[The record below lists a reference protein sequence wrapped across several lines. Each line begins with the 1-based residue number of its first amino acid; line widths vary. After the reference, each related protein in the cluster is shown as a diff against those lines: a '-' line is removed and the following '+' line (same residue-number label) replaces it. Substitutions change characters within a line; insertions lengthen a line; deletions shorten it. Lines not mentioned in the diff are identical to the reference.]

1 MRTKF
6 GWRLLA
12 LLAVLAFVV
21 VACTDDEGGE
31 TTTTAASTTSEAT
44 TTTGAATTT
53 TGAETTTTVAPG
65 GFTYRT
71 GIFQDITTDN
81 YWSYMDAQSTVWNGY
96 VLGGTKP
103 ALFALNL
110 PGLEVDSDLAASP
123 DPGVAIDNGDGTFSV
138 SVPMR
143 DDATWSD
150 GTPITAHDVVFTAEV
165 IRDFGLSGNWVS
177 SCQWEQIDEATGEP
191 VVDPATGAPV
201 LGVIA
206 VEAVSDYEVMFT
218 WNGQP
223 GLAVWPHGP
232 GLMPIMAKHAW
243 ETTVEEAR
251 ASENPM
257 ETLYGAS
264 GAVDVSGGPL
274 VFGSWEPGAFAQNT
288 ANPDF
293 YDLGREITSGGVTYT
308 VGPYLSDQT
317 YEIYSDQSAA
327 VLALKSGEVDYLY
340 NSLGLQ
346 RGLLDQITGDP
357 NLTPI
362 INATNGFRYLAFN
375 MRKDPMA
382 REGFRDA
389 LALMIDKEYITGSVL
404 QGVAYPLYATLP
416 EGNANWYNAE
426 KAEAYKASI
435 VDLALDTRWDGTPFT
450 DADGATYTAT
460 GTEARVHAAV
470 MALMADGFSWPE
482 GQAPDYRDNAI
493 VPGSG
498 ILLDGAPVTEEITIL
513 APGPG
518 YDPLRATFS
527 LFVAQALSDLGF
539 NAQAYPTDFNV
550 LVNSVYLPNDAGELE
565 FDMYMLG
572 WSLGNPALPTYH
584 ESFFAG
590 KNDTLVNDG
599 NNNMGFNDPD
609 FNALVEEFNR
619 ALTFEEAYDILW
631 QMEDILFDKK
641 PYILLFDTGIIEAYR
656 SASIQFPFTETLSG
670 LQFGN
675 GFSSLVQAAE

>member
-6 GWRLLA
+6 GWKLLA
-12 LLAVLAFVV
+12 LLAVLAFVFA
-21 VACTDDEGGE
+21 ACTKEEG

-44 TTTGAATTT
+44 TTTGAVTTT
-53 TGAETTTTVAPG
+53 TGAGSTTTVAPT

-81 YWSYMDAQSTVWNGY
+81 FWSYMDAQSTVWNGY

-103 ALFALNL
+103 ALFAIDL
-110 PGLEVDSDLAASP
+110 PGMEIDNDLAASP
-123 DPGVAIDNGDGTFSV
+123 DYGAAVDNGDGTWSV
-138 SVPMR
+138 SVLMR
-143 DDATWSD
+143 EDATWAD
-150 GTPITAHDVVFTAEV
+150 GSPITANDVVFTAEV
-165 IRDFGLSGNWVS
+165 IRDFALSGNWIS
-177 SCQWEQIDEATGEP
+177 SCQWQLIDEATGEP
-191 VVDPATGAPV
+191 VVDPATGEPA
-201 LGVIA
+201 LGLVA
-206 VEAVSDYEVMFT
+206 VEAVGDYEVTFT

-232 GLMPIMAKHAW
+232 GLMPIMSQAAW
-243 ETTVEEAR
+243 EATVEEAR
-251 ASENPM
+251 GSDSPM
-257 ETLYGAS
+257 EALYAAS
-264 GAVDVSGGPL
+264 GAVDVSGGPMI
-274 VFGSWEPGAFAQNT
+274 FGSWEPGAFARNT
-288 ANPDF
+288 ANPSY
-293 YDLGREITSGGVTYT
+293 YDTGREITSGGVTYT
-308 VGPYLSDQT
+308 VGPFAADQT

-327 VLALKSGEVDYLY
+327 VLALKAGEVDYLY

-357 NLTPI
+357 NLTPVL
-362 INATNGFRYLAFN
+362 NATNGFRYLAFN

-389 LALMIDKEYITGSVL
+389 VEFMLDKQYITGSVL

-416 EGNANWYNAE
+416 AGNDTWYNAE
-426 KAEAYKASI
+426 KADGYKASV

-450 DADGATYTAT
+450 DDEGNTYTAT
-460 GTEARVHAAV
+460 GMEARVHAAV
-470 MALMADGFSWPE
+470 MALMEDGFSWPE
-482 GQAPDYRDNAI
+482 GQAPDFRDNAV
-493 VPGSG
+493 VPGTG

-539 NAQAYPTDFNV
+539 NAKAYPTDFNV
-550 LVNSVYLPNDAGELE
+550 LVNTVYIPNDQGTLD

-572 WSLGNPALPTYH
+572 WSLGNPALPSYH

-599 NNNMGFNDPD
+599 NNNMGFNDPT

-619 ALTFEEAYDILW
+619 ATTFEEAYDIMW
-631 QMEDILFDKK
+631 QMEDIIWDLK
-641 PYILLFDTGIIEAYR
+641 PYIVLFDTGIIEAYR
-656 SASIQFPFTETLSG
+656 SAAIQFPFTETLSG